1 MRKRLRALN
10 AIVSILLVGAAGFP
24 QSKAPKTTPLGTQK
38 PQPVEASRKD
48 PPVVLED
55 PDVVLGKAIQ
65 AHGGRQALASVVD
78 SVSTGKITFFT
89 VQGLKSV
96 ADVTLVRKGSTLV
109 QRIVKQPNGELRQ
122 GSNGRGNWESFNGMT
137 TSSAGDLV
145 GNFVESQ
152 TIRALNNLLDSQA
165 RGSTVRDGG
174 SKNEAR
180 VLEVEVPAEK
190 GSGKPAR
197 KTRYSVEK
205 GSSRVTGVEWV
216 TGDTTTAFG
225 TAVPTTEAY
234 TFSDFRTVQSVLTPF
249 RIDRYVNGN
258 KIEETRLTS
267 VRYNTSVKDDVF
279 KP

>member
-1 MRKRLRALN
+1 MRKRLRALS
-10 AIVSILLVGAAGFP
+10 AVVSVLLVGAAGFP
-24 QSKAPKTTPLGTQK
+24 QSKAPKATPLGTQK
-38 PQPVEASRKD
+38 AQPAEASRKD
-48 PPVVLED
+48 PPVALED

-78 SVSTGKITFFT
+78 SVSEGKITFFT
-89 VQGLKSV
+89 VQGFKSV

-152 TIRALNNLLDSQA
+152 TIRALNNLLDSEV
-165 RGSTVRDGG
+165 RGSMVRDGG
-174 SKNEAR
+174 SKNEAL
-180 VLEVEVPAEK
+180 VLEVEVAAEK

-197 KTRYSVEK
+197 KTRYSIEK

-216 TGDTTTAFG
+216 TGDATTAFG

>member
-1 MRKRLRALN
+1 MRKRVRALN

-24 QSKAPKTTPLGTQK
+24 QSKSPKATPLGTQN
-38 PQPVEASRKD
+38 PQSVEASRKD

-55 PDVVLGKAIQ
+55 PDAVLGKAIQ
-65 AHGGRQALASVVD
+65 AHGGRQVLASVVD

-96 ADVTLVRKGSTLV
+96 ADLTLVRKGSTLV

-165 RGSTVRDGG
+165 RGFTVRDGG
-174 SKNEAR
+174 SRNEAR
-180 VLEVEVPAEK
+180 VLEAE
-190 GSGKPAR
+190 
-197 KTRYSVEK
+197 
-205 GSSRVTGVEWV
+205 
-216 TGDTTTAFG
+216 
-225 TAVPTTEAY
+225 
-234 TFSDFRTVQSVLTPF
+234 
-249 RIDRYVNGN
+249 
-258 KIEETRLTS
+258 
-267 VRYNTSVKDDVF
+267 
-279 KP
+279 

>member
-1 MRKRLRALN
+1 MQKHLCALN
-10 AIVSILLVGAAGFP
+10 AIVLILLAGAAGFP

-38 PQPVEASRKD
+38 PQPVGESRKD

-89 VQGLKSV
+89 VHGLKSV

-137 TSSAGDLV
+137 TSGAGDLL

-152 TIRALNNLLDSQA
+152 TIRALNSLLDSKA
-165 RGSTVRDGG
+165 RASKVRDGG
-174 SKNEAR
+174 STNDAR

-234 TFSDFRTVQSVLTPF
+234 AFSDFRTVQGVLTPF